1 MQSASGRRRATLHR
15 HPGLDPGSTF
25 TLIAPMER
33 IPCVYLL
40 ASGFHGTLYTGVTS
54 MLPGRVGQHR
64 EEVTGGFTKR
74 YGVKRLVWFEVHET
88 MEGAI
93 KREKSIKRWLRE
105 WKMQLIE
112 AENPTW
118 RDLAEDFGFESLI
131 KKKVDPGSRPG

>member
-1 MQSASGRRRATLHR
+1 
-15 HPGLDPGSTF
+15 
-25 TLIAPMER
+25 MER

-54 MLPGRVGQHR
+54 GLLGRVWQHR
-64 EEVTGGFTKR
+64 EEITGGFTKR

-88 MEGAI
+88 MDSAI
-93 KREKSIKRWLRE
+93 RREKSIKRWHRQ
-105 WKMQLIE
+105 WKMQLVE